1 MESLASEKMAYQL
14 TGLMPQMT
22 KKTTVRHSE
31 TEMIG
36 VRPETSCRS
45 QPSSS
50 AGNGYSLPPQKGRY
64 RVTFSLIPALAE
76 PIEHYRKNGG
86 NPSALASRLLSLY
99 FEGGI
104 RVDDEYARF
113 SFLEAK
119 IEEEQAELNRLSA
132 LVVSAQKRKEEQMRK
147 EAAIQEEQR
156 TLIRAEFADAT
167 DNPHGWR
174 TDLRIDGFD
183 PDAVIRSRAQSLSDR
198 LVVPVSGV
206 LGMIAEE
213 VPGLLRVKGDG
224 AGMGLTLETGIEKK
238 GGVI

>member
-22 KKTTVRHSE
+22 PQTTGWRSE

-64 RVTFSLIPALAE
+64 RVTFSLAPALAE
-76 PIEHYRKNGG
+76 PIELFRKDGG
-86 NPSALASRLLSLY
+86 NPSALASRLFSLY

-104 RVDDEYARF
+104 RVDDDQARF

-119 IEEEQAELNRLSA
+119 IEEKQVELNQLSA
-132 LVVSAQKRKEEQMRK
+132 LVSSAQKRKEEQMRR

-156 TLIRAEFADAT
+156 TLIRADFADAT
-167 DNPHGWR
+167 DNPRAWR
-174 TDLRIDGFD
+174 TDLRMDGFD

-198 LVVPVSGV
+198 LVMPVSGV

-213 VPGLLRVKGDG
+213 VPGLLPVKEGV
-224 AGMGLTLETGIEKK
+224 AGMAF
-238 GGVI
+238 